1 LIRWRGKKFD
11 SKIFENSNEFIESIR
26 TQIGRRMANTLPPE
40 KWGLKQS
47 AEWWSTGQAARQQT
61 LGAATEMMLDL
72 AGVQPGSR
80 VLDIAAGTGDSTLM
94 AARRVGATGYVLA
107 ADVSASMLNVAA
119 EAARKEGLRSV
130 ETRVVDAE
138 NLTLDADSFDAVICR
153 IALMLFPNPAKA
165 LTEMRRVV
173 KPGGKAAVIVFSAIE
188 KNPYHQIPLGI
199 IRRLGNIP
207 PPAPGEPWMFA
218 LGDPGALEDLY
229 RQSGFLNVSVRALPI
244 QRRFPSAADAIRT
257 MRNNVGDLR
266 ELMSRLNEA
275 DRELAWTEIREQFG
289 RFEGRNGFEAP
300 GEMLIAVGTK

>member
-1 LIRWRGKKFD
+1 
-11 SKIFENSNEFIESIR
+11 
-26 TQIGRRMANTLPPE
+26 MANTLPPE
-40 KWGLKQS
+40 KWGLKER
-47 AEWWSTGQAARQQT
+47 AEWWRTGQAARQQT

-94 AARRVGATGYVLA
+94 AARRVGPTGYVLA

-119 EAARKEGLRSV
+119 EAARKEGLRNV

-188 KNPYHQIPLGI
+188 KNPYHQIPLEI

-218 LGDPGALEDLY
+218 LGDPRALEDLY
-229 RQSGFLNVSVRALPI
+229 KQAGFLNVSVQAVSI
-244 QRRFPSAADAIRT
+244 QRRFQSAAEVIRT

-266 ELMSRLNEA
+266 ELMSRLKEA
-275 DRELAWTEIREQFG
+275 DRELAWAEIEQKL
-289 RFEGRNGFEAP
+289 RQFEGPHGFEAP
-300 GEMLIAVGTK
+300 GEVLIGVGTK